1 MLTANFGGAKI
12 YFYIYAFT
20 PSVEAVIVPHN
31 KKYFFW
37 APDQTYDFEK
47 FFFNSK
53 IGQREKKL
61 HLWPPLNFRDNGFK
75 NFFFGPFWQTFLMA
89 NFGRANF

>member
-1 MLTANFGGAKI
+1 MFKFKLFFALFWWKLLTANFGGAKI

-53 IGQREKKL
+53 IGQREKSYIYD
-61 HLWPPLNFRDNGFK
+61 PR
-75 NFFFGPFWQTFLMA
+75 
-89 NFGRANF
+89 